1 MDTAQHRGG
10 RYIGALRAAAVVVAA
25 ISAFSAINAL
35 WQCLA
40 APHDL
45 PILDQWSFV
54 RAYLRYVDGQYHPID
69 LFSWHNEHRLF
80 TTRLV
85 LFADALLFSMAGVLP
100 IVVTFASLAAI
111 ALLLT
116 SLATTRARVPGF
128 AVAIGLAWTL
138 SQWANLVVGFQVQHP
153 FVLLFALCA
162 LISLAN
168 ALAPDARQSSAWL
181 AAALVSDF
189 LAVFSLGSGILIVVP
204 AIAMAIWL
212 RRGTWPLAVFLG
224 VHAALTL
231 AYLSGHHFAERRYGS
246 LVPDFSSI
254 GQFIAHGFL
263 DGQNLEAVVGLIILA
278 SLLCV
283 VVIVTARATFAGKP
297 FDRRAA
303 ILASFACFIAI
314 EAAAAAYARQKMGL
328 SPIYATHSMI
338 LVLTMLCLFWR
349 LAGPTGD
356 AIRFTIRFT
365 ILASVVA
372 LTLLANR
379 TWYRT
384 YVRTERPA
392 MINAA
397 TAMIRDG
404 GKDFGRFPQVF
415 IPNDYDRTDTAIGR
429 MRDLSLGPFR

>member
-1 MDTAQHRGG
+1 MDKVHCRGD
-10 RYIGALRAAAVVVAA
+10 RALRAAAFVVAA
-25 ISAFSAINAL
+25 ISVFSAIYAL
-35 WQCLA
+35 WLCLG

-45 PILDQWSFV
+45 PMHDQWSIV
-54 RAYLRYVDGQYHPID
+54 QAYLRYVDGQYHPID

-100 IVVTFASLAAI
+100 ILVTFASLAAI
-111 ALLLT
+111 AWLLT
-116 SLATTRARVPGF
+116 SLATMRARVLGF
-128 AVAIGLAWTL
+128 AIALGLAWTL
-138 SQWANLVVGFQVQHP
+138 SQWANLVAAFQVQHP
-153 FVLLFALCA
+153 FVLLFGLCA

-168 ALAPDARQSSAWL
+168 ALAPDARRTSAWL

-189 LAVFSLGSGILIVVP
+189 LAVFSLGSGSLIVAP

-212 RRGTWPLAVFLG
+212 RRGTWPLPVFLG
-224 VHAALTL
+224 VHAVLTL
-231 AYLSGHHFAERRYGS
+231 AYLSGNRFAEQRYGS
-246 LVPDFSSI
+246 LVPDLSLI
-254 GQFIAHGFL
+254 GQFVAHGFL

-283 VVIVTARATFAGKP
+283 VVIATARATFAGKP

-314 EAAAAAYARQKMGL
+314 EAAAAAYARQKGGL

-338 LVLTMLCLFWR
+338 LVLAMLCLFWR
-349 LAGPTGD
+349 LADPTGD

-365 ILASVVA
+365 ILASVAA

-392 MINAA
+392 MIDDA

-404 GKDFGRFPQVF
+404 GNDYGRFPFVF
-415 IPNDYDRTDTAIGR
+415 SHGDYDRIEPAIGR
-429 MRDLSLGPFR
+429 MRDLRLGPFR